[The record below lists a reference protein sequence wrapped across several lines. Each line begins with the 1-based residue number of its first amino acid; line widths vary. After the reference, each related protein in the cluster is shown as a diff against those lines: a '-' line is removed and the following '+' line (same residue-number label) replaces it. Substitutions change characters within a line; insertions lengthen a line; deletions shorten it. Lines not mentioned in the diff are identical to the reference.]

1 MSVYILDLAFED
13 LKLTVC
19 RVREGMV
26 FVSMASDDI
35 FHRTVQYKVKYV
47 QSKDGL
53 AAERGN
59 RIPVVSVRHHEDGT
73 TTSRLRR
80 ARIQQSNV
88 RNEDPIRYKEA
99 VFPHEPLDHPV
110 TIATDCSDPEDHI
123 PFHARS
129 RRPAPERIGYGESES
144 SDGENALG
152 SWDDINFEE
161 DEDVG
166 DFVQHQRRVN
176 GTIESHSITLAQ
188 AAEASQLATQE
199 AVQAVGGKLLQPHAK
214 FFIEKGKNRCTIKF
228 DPPVT
233 GRYILL
239 KMYHPSENIDIQG
252 VYAKGFAG
260 PRYFPSVDLR

>member
-1 MSVYILDLAFED
+1 
-13 LKLTVC
+13 
-19 RVREGMV
+19 MV

-47 QSKDGL
+47 QSQD
-53 AAERGN
+53 AERGN

-73 TTSRLRR
+73 SRLRR

-88 RNEDPIRYKEA
+88 RNEDPMRYKEA
-99 VFPHEPLDHPV
+99 VFPREPLNHPV

-123 PFHARS
+123 PVYARS
-129 RRPAPERIGYGESES
+129 RRLAPDRLGESDS
-144 SDGENALG
+144 SDGENNLT

-161 DEDVG
+161 DEDVA
-166 DFVQHQRRVN
+166 DFLSHQRRVQDM
-176 GTIESHSITLAQ
+176 TLAQ

-214 FFIEKGKNRCTIKF
+214 FFIEKGKNRCTIQF

-233 GRYILL
+233 GRFILL

-252 VYAKGFAG
+252 VYAKGFSG

>member
-1 MSVYILDLAFED
+1 MQLPGAPGLIVYRI
-13 LKLTVC
+13 
-19 RVREGMV
+19 REGMV

-47 QSKDGL
+47 QSQDGL

-80 ARIQQSNV
+80 ARIQHSNV
-88 RNEDPIRYKEA
+88 RNEDPMRYKEA
-99 VFPHEPLDHPV
+99 IFPREPLDHPV

-123 PFHARS
+123 PVYARS
-129 RRPAPERIGYGESES
+129 RRPAPERIGESDS
-144 SDGENALG
+144 SEGENAMG

-161 DEDVG
+161 DEDIG
-166 DFVQHQRRVN
+166 DFLHHQRR
-176 GTIESHSITLAQ
+176 TQDITLAQ
-188 AAEASQLATQE
+188 AEEASQLATQE

-233 GRYILL
+233 GRFILL